1 MTEQTQT
8 LTWIKGKFKDEA
20 PLSTA
25 EETELFK
32 LIRDESTPNLIK
44 NSAKAHILHANMK
57 FVIQVAQQYYNDTL
71 TTEELINEG
80 AIGLWRAVESFDHTR
95 GVHFITYAVWWIKAF
110 IARAISEKGA
120 LIRLPLNQ
128 QTRLHKEIR
137 KVNNKEELSSE
148 IKELNAITER
158 PKSLSTPLKGEST
171 LKLEDVL
178 EDTNAENPENAVEDE
193 LLKHF
198 TNKFLSKLPERE
210 QAILSKMYGLN
221 GGEPKSIREISHE
234 MGLSRER
241 IRQLR
246 DQAVNRLRNLNCDGH
261 LDQTLQEFGCGSVF
275 TRPNS

>member
-8 LTWIKGKFKDEA
+8 LTWIKGKFKDET
-20 PLSTA
+20 PLTMA

-32 LIRDESTPNLIK
+32 LIRNESTPNLVK

-80 AIGLWRAVESFDHTR
+80 AIGLWRAVESFDYTR

-137 KVNNKEELSSE
+137 KTSNKEDLSGE
-148 IKELNAITER
+148 FKELNAISGR
-158 PKSLSTPLKGEST
+158 PKSLSTPLNEEST

-178 EDTNAENPENAVEDE
+178 EDTNADNPEDSVEDE

-210 QAILSKMYGLN
+210 QNILSQMYGLN
-221 GGEPKSIREISHE
+221 GKEPKSIREISHS

-241 IRQLR
+241 VRQLR
-246 DQAVNRLRNLNCDGH
+246 DQAITRLRNLNSDGH
-261 LDQTLQEFGCGSVF
+261 LDQTLQEYGCNCVF

>member
-8 LTWIKGKFKDEA
+8 LTWIKGKFKDET
-20 PLSTA
+20 PLTMA

-32 LIRDESTPNLIK
+32 LIRNESTPNLVK

-80 AIGLWRAVESFDHTR
+80 AIGLWRAVESFDYTR

-137 KVNNKEELSSE
+137 KTSNKEDLSGE
-148 IKELNAITER
+148 FKELNAISGR
-158 PKSLSTPLKGEST
+158 PKSLSTPLNEEST

-178 EDTNAENPENAVEDE
+178 EDTNADNPEDSVEDE

-210 QAILSKMYGLN
+210 QNILSQMYGLN
-221 GGEPKSIREISHE
+221 GKEPKSIREISHS

-241 IRQLR
+241 VRQLR
-246 DQAVNRLRNLNCDGH
+246 DQAITRLRNLNSDGH
-261 LDQTLQEFGCGSVF
+261 LDQTLQEYGCNSVF